1 MNNSFISASDMAMSI
16 YVDLKEHSS
25 KCTPEEREA
34 FYRFMEMKLK
44 YLKGMIKQQKED
56 EDGNGNL

>member
-1 MNNSFISASDMAMSI
+1 MAMSI

-34 FYRFMEMKLK
+34 FYRFMNMKLK